1 VVLRNYEGIIT
12 TYKEPD
18 NYKTISCKKN
28 CSECDLKLKTNEE
41 KTEIGVEK
49 LLTEADKTI
58 SLIPNGNVRLMR
70 REKTNQKRAAYA

>member
-1 VVLRNYEGIIT
+1 VYE
-12 TYKEPD
+12 
-18 NYKTISCKKN
+18 
-28 CSECDLKLKTNEE
+28 LKTNEE

-58 SLIPNGNVRLMR
+58 SLVPYGNVRLMR